1 MREVMFV
8 IVIDYH
14 RIPNLEQDILISDI
28 IIDSLLYLTL
38 VVQIYGILDYFLLSE
53 K

>member
-1 MREVMFV
+1 MFV
-8 IVIDYH
+8 IVIDDH
-14 RIPNLEQDILISDI
+14 RIPNLKQDILISDI